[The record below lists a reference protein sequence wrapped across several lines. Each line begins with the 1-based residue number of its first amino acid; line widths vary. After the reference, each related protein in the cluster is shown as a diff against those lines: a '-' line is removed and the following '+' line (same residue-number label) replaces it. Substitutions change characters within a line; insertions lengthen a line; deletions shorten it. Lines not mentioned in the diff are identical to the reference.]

1 MLPSCF
7 LSPLL
12 ILMVL
17 LLLSTI
23 HHHHWSTE
31 ASHSPSTC
39 TVENAICSASDARIC
54 RNSSCVSVC
63 STRGMKQC
71 ECDVEEDNYCYLCCG
86 NSYSRCLPAH
96 QYNILRDNGER
107 WEREACALCRQNGAE
122 LEGLACDDMDPARLC
137 LQGKCSNSVCH
148 DKKPGQYCD
157 RKMEK
162 ICVDDICENP
172 CARISPHLMVCDC
185 PLIDPDT
192 GFASDDRCQLCCY
205 DFNVK
210 PASRRCQ
217 NAYRRFNLASTH
229 NRPIWRVGLDC
240 AGGKKCNR
248 YGVCR
253 GLSLQPTFYLI
264 LSSALFFICCLIL

>member
-1 MLPSCF
+1 
-7 LSPLL
+7 
-12 ILMVL
+12 MVI
-17 LLLSTI
+17 LLLSI
-23 HHHHWSTE
+23 INHHHHHHWFAH
-31 ASHSPSTC
+31 ASNAPSSC
-39 TVENAICSASDARIC
+39 TIENAICSASDARIC

-86 NSYSRCLPAH
+86 NSNSRCMPAH
-96 QYNILRDNGER
+96 HYNILRDNGER

-122 LEGLACDDMDPARLC
+122 LEGLACDDTDPARLC

-172 CARISPHLMVCDC
+172 CARISPHLM
-185 PLIDPDT
+185 
-192 GFASDDRCQLCCY
+192 
-205 DFNVK
+205 K

-217 NAYRRFNLASTH
+217 NAYRRFNLASAH

-248 YGVCR
+248 YGICG
-253 GLSLQPTFYLI
+253 GLILQPTFYLTL
-264 LSSALFFICCLIL
+264 LSLLFSICCLRLC